1 MILTVVVIILVGII
15 AYFNYLQGFL
25 SATMSAIIAGVAASL
40 ALGWQETVAQ
50 QLKGKIPD
58 VGNAFAT
65 VVIFAAA
72 YGILRLISDKSVP
85 GNIQLPLMVE
95 RAGAGLMGLIAA
107 IFSVGI
113 MVIAAQML
121 PFGASVLGYSRFE
134 QGPDRA
140 VQVPPVGG
148 GVAML
153 DETVSGELK
162 PDFLG
167 PQTPGSG
174 MLLPVD
180 DIVVSFVSGLSNG
193 VLSNDRPI
201 GYVHPNWLDELEA
214 QRLGL
219 QSGSRHTAQNTPSS
233 FQVNLIGASLRD
245 SLNTADGDTEATRRG
260 LSFKVDPVLRPKA
273 DQAIV
278 VIRISVAGDAAD
290 DDHYFRF
297 GLANIRLVAGS
308 PDARKDYYPMGT
320 LEKGGGLRVNR
331 ADDFMIANAGGD
343 PIDLVFL
350 VDRAD
355 VLKPTAPGAG
365 GAAAGAGMAETGAE
379 PAPSGRKRGQPAVA
393 AFADGTF
400 LEVKRNADFDLAAI
414 PITSPQMVLASAVL
428 RKKDLPPIAGE
439 SAVPELANGS
449 SIFGG
454 MEMLAA
460 DKAMVSANVPFKIT
474 VPRHDGSDAQ
484 VTIEGGSATLAN
496 NLFSKL
502 DVSSGTALSDLG
514 KGDFVVKRFAVT
526 GNGRII
532 QVHAQVPPR
541 NPKPWD
547 WAAHLDQI
555 QLLDSQQQTYACH
568 GAAAKYLPG
577 GIPSVVVLY
586 DSANPIKS
594 IPAAEGHP
602 TDIWLFYIVPRGTEI
617 AGLKVKN
624 VLQPLTVS
632 GQ

>member
-1 MILTVVVIILVGII
+1 
-15 AYFNYLQGFL
+15 
-25 SATMSAIIAGVAASL
+25 
-40 ALGWQETVAQ
+40 
-50 QLKGKIPD
+50 
-58 VGNAFAT
+58 
-65 VVIFAAA
+65 
-72 YGILRLISDKSVP
+72 
-85 GNIQLPLMVE
+85 
-95 RAGAGLMGLIAA
+95 
-107 IFSVGI
+107 
-113 MVIAAQML
+113 ML
-121 PFGASVLGYSRFE
+121 PFGSSVLGYSRFD

-140 VQVPPVGG
+140 VQVPPAGG
-148 GVAML
+148 GVAMV
-153 DETVSGELK
+153 DETISGELK

-201 GYVHPNWLDELEA
+201 SYVHPYWLDELEA

-219 QSGSRHTAQNTPSS
+219 QAGSKHTAENSPSS
-233 FQVNLIGASLRD
+233 FQVNIIGASLRD
-245 SLNTADGDTEATRRG
+245 SLNAADGDTEATRRG
-260 LSFKVDPVLRPKA
+260 LNFKVDPVLRPKP
-273 DQAIV
+273 DEAII
-278 VIRISVAGDAAD
+278 VIRISVTGDAAD

-297 GLANIRLVAGS
+297 GLGNVRLVAGPS
-308 PDARKDYYPMGT
+308 DARKDYYPMGT
-320 LEKGGGLRVNR
+320 LEKGGGLRENR
-331 ADDFMIANAGGD
+331 ADDFLVANAGGD

-355 VLKPTAPGAG
+355 VLKPSAPGAANSAA

-379 PAPSGRKRGQPAVA
+379 PAPTGRKRGQQAVA
-393 AFADGTF
+393 NFADGTF
-400 LEVKRNADFDLAAI
+400 LEVKRNADFDLAETAI
-414 PITSPQMVLASAVL
+414 TGPQMVVASGVM
-428 RKKDLPPIAGE
+428 RKKDLPAIAGE
-439 SAVPELANGS
+439 TAVPEMANGS

-460 DKAMVSANVPFKIT
+460 DKAMVSANVPFKIS

-484 VTIEGGSATLAN
+484 VTITGGTATLTN

-502 DVSSGTALSDLG
+502 DVGSGAALSDLG
-514 KGDFVVKRFAVT
+514 QGDFVVRRFAVT

-532 QVHAQVPPR
+532 QVHAQVPPK

-547 WAAHLDQI
+547 WAAHLDEI
-555 QLLDSQQQTYACH
+555 QLLDSQQQTYPCH

-602 TDIWLFYIVPRGTEI
+602 TDIWLFFIVPRGTDI